1 MIMILVL
8 GDIAQR
14 LALQTND
21 VIGDIVWV
29 MILVVDIHLHLIP
42 KLLL

>member
-1 MIMILVL
+1 MILVL

-14 LALQTND
+14 FALQTND

-29 MILVVDIHLHLIP
+29 MILVLDIHPRLIP
-42 KLLL
+42 QLLL